1 MESYMEALAVSPEV
15 MYTSEDEDMIMS
27 QLLANYCSVTN
38 ELNHQ
43 ASSSQIPFPNF
54 PRSHECST
62 ATNMEGIANLYS
74 HRVMATNHHNP
85 EDFCLWDANSAINLF
100 LSQSGENG
108 GMDQVLSNANAEKDH
123 EVMSENSKKRSCSTS
138 VDHVSTHKHMFKTM
152 VMPFLNFK

>member
-43 ASSSQIPFPNF
+43 ASSSQIPFANF
-54 PRSHECST
+54 PYSQECST

-85 EDFCLWDANSAINLF
+85 EAFCLWDANSATNLF

-108 GMDQVLSNANAEKDH
+108 GMDQVLSNATDH
-123 EVMSENSKKRSCSTS
+123 EVMSEKSKKRSCSTS

-152 VMPFLNFK
+152 VMPFLNSK

>member
-43 ASSSQIPFPNF
+43 ASSSQIPFANF
-54 PRSHECST
+54 PNSHEYST

-85 EDFCLWDANSAINLF
+85 EAFCLWDANSATNLF

-108 GMDQVLSNANAEKDH
+108 GMDQVLSNANAEDH
-123 EVMSENSKKRSCSTS
+123 EVISENSKKRSCSTS
-138 VDHVSTHKHMFKTM
+138 VDHVSTYKPMFKTM
-152 VMPFLNFK
+152 VMPFLNSK